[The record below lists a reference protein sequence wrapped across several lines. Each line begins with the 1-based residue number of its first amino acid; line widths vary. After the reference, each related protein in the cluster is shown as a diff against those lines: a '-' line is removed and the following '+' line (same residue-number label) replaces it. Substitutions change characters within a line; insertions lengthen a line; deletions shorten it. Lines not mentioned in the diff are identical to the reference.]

1 MNLKIK
7 KGVST
12 ELDKSKITKS
22 AGIKTW
28 SSIKR
33 RMHKNYNLKFYY
45 CIVSVQ
51 IAYTSKKFI
60 TQKLT

>member
-1 MNLKIK
+1 LNLKIK

-12 ELDKSKITKS
+12 EVDKSKITKS

-51 IAYTSKKFI
+51 IAYTS
-60 TQKLT
+60 